1 MKVKKSYKLNTIVFA
16 LILII
21 VSAILL
27 YITYNYIQDPIAIEI
42 CKSIAYSIITAAL
55 FTIIIS
61 IFERNHFEETLRTL
75 LEKNLP
81 FLDRLEKKGL
91 EGFESGFPL
100 KNDTYEENFI
110 ESETVTVVMND
121 GKRFFANNVELFR
134 KRFNQS
140 YKTTRF
146 ILLDPDAADS
156 ISVLTRKNDHEGD
169 YYINK
174 INDFIKELKKESIN
188 RYHKLEIYTQNLYT
202 TMAVILMDDYAMISL
217 YRISPGQDEVPHLVF
232 KKNEYDNCDYEKI
245 RKDAERLLKY
255 GKIR

>member
-21 VSAILL
+21 VSAVLL

-55 FTIIIS
+55 FTILRKHCGLCLRK
-61 IFERNHFEETLRTL
+61 IFLFWIDL
-75 LEKNLP
+75 K
-81 FLDRLEKKGL
+81 KKGL

-110 ESETVTVVMND
+110 ESEIVIVVMND
-121 GKRFFANNVELFR
+121 GKRFFANNIELFR

-188 RYHKLEIYTQNLYT
+188 RDHKLEIYTQNLYT

-245 RKDAERLLKY
+245 RKDVERLLKY